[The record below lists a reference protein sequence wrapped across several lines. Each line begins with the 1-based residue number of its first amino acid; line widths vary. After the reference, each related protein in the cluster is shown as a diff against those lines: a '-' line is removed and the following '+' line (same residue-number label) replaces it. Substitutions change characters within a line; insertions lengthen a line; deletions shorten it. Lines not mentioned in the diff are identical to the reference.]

1 MKVTIAQ
8 TAGFCMGVSRAVNMA
23 LTASMQGGEK
33 PIYTYGPLIHNPQ
46 ALQFLNEKGISI
58 LKNIPKTGAGTIIIR
73 AHGVPP
79 SDKKKIEKAGFN
91 LIDATCPRVV
101 RVQTII
107 AKYRKLGYTSII
119 FGDKE
124 HPEVKGLI
132 GCAGNKV
139 RVVNRLSEFDNL
151 PIFKKAVIVA
161 QTTQNLYQFKQA
173 VKTAK
178 TGFPHYKIFNTIC
191 DSTRKRQEE
200 IKKLADS
207 VDAAIVIG
215 SYNSGNT
222 CRLAEIASQTGKP
235 SFHIETET
243 DIDFSLIARFKLVGV
258 TAGASTPDWVIK
270 NVCEAIEKN
279 YE

>member
-23 LTASMQGGEK
+23 LAAALQEK
-33 PIYTYGPLIHNPQ
+33 KKPVYTYGPLIHNPQ

-58 LKNIPKTGAGTIIIR
+58 LKNIPKTGTGAVIIR

-107 AKYRKLGYTSII
+107 AKHRQLEYTSII

-132 GCAGNKV
+132 GCAGKKV
-139 RVVNRLSEFDNL
+139 YVINRLSELDNL

-161 QTTQNLYQFKQA
+161 QTTQDLYQFKQA
-173 VKTAK
+173 VKTAENR
-178 TGFPHYKIFNTIC
+178 FPHYKIFNTIC

-215 SYNSGNT
+215 SYDSGNT
-222 CRLAEIASQTGKP
+222 CRLAKIASQTGKP
-235 SFHIETET
+235 SFHIETEN
-243 DIDFSLIARFKLVGV
+243 DINFSLIAQFKHIGV
-258 TAGASTPDWVIK
+258 TAGASTPDWVIQS
-270 NVCEAIEKN
+270 VCEAIEKKL
-279 YE
+279 

>member
-23 LTASMQGGEK
+23 LATANQKKKK
-33 PIYTYGPLIHNPQ
+33 PVYTYGPLIHNPQ

-58 LKNIPKTGAGTIIIR
+58 LKNIPKAGTGTVIIR

-79 SDKKKIEKAGFN
+79 SDKQTIEKAGFN

-107 AKYRKLGYTSII
+107 AKHRKLGYTSII
-119 FGDKE
+119 FGDEE

-132 GCAGNKV
+132 GCAGNKALV
-139 RVVNRLSEFDNL
+139 INRLSELDNL

-161 QTTQNLYQFKQA
+161 QTTQDLYQFEEA
-173 VKTAK
+173 VKISK
-178 TGFPHYKIFNTIC
+178 NRFPHYKIFNTIC

-200 IKKLADS
+200 IKKLAGS

-235 SFHIETET
+235 SFHIETEA
-243 DIDFSLIARFKLVGV
+243 DIDFSIIARFKHVGV
-258 TAGASTPDWVIK
+258 TAGASTPDRVIK
-270 NVCEAIEKN
+270 SVCKAIEKKL
-279 YE
+279 

>member
-1 MKVTIAQ
+1 MKVTIAK

-23 LTASMQGGEK
+23 LAAAMQKKKK
-33 PIYTYGPLIHNPQ
+33 PVYTYGPLIHNPQ
-46 ALQFLNEKGISI
+46 ALQFLNDKGISI
-58 LKNIPKTGAGTIIIR
+58 LKNIPKKGTGTVIIR

-79 SDKKKIEKAGFN
+79 SDKIKIEKAGFY

-107 AKYRKLGYTSII
+107 AQHRELGYTSVI
-119 FGDKE
+119 FGDEE

-132 GCAGNKV
+132 GCAGKKV
-139 RVVNRLSEFDNL
+139 YVINRLSELNNL
-151 PIFKKAVIVA
+151 PVFKKAAIVA
-161 QTTQNLYQFKQA
+161 QTTQDMYQFKQA
-173 VKTAK
+173 VKISETK
-178 TGFPHYKIFNTIC
+178 FPNYKIFNTIC

-200 IKKLADS
+200 IKKLAES

-235 SFHIETET
+235 SFHIETEA
-243 DIDFSLIARFKLVGV
+243 DINFSIMARFKHIGV
-258 TAGASTPDWVIK
+258 TAGASTPDRVIK
-270 NVCEAIEKN
+270 SVCKAIEKKL
-279 YE
+279 